1 MPAMRR
7 DSPRKRLTRPERAAR
22 RLLQAHEKRERFV
35 PLPADFAPRSLT
47 EACAIQDAFVALR
60 AQRLGALAG
69 YKIALTSEAMRRFVG
84 VDTPQ
89 AGAMLESTIRRTPA
103 RVRAADYMH
112 LIVEFEIAVEL
123 ADDLPAA
130 DKPFF
135 RDRVA
140 KSVGAVMAALELADD
155 RNADYSRLAAHPLDL
170 IADNCWNEGAV
181 LGQAVR
187 EWRHID
193 LAEVRGVAAIN
204 GKTVGE
210 GRGRDAMGHPF
221 DAVAWLA
228 DHLASIGRGLVRGDV
243 VITGSIVA
251 SKYPNPGDRV
261 EFDLGPLGGVVLQV
275 E

>member
-35 PLPADFAPRSLT
+35 PLAADFAPRSLT

>member
-1 MPAMRR
+1 MRR
-7 DSPRKRLTRPERAAR
+7 GSSRKRLTRPEKAAR
-22 RLLQAHEKRERFV
+22 RLLEAHEKRERFA
-35 PLPADFAPRSLT
+35 PLVADFAPRTLT

-60 AQRLGALAG
+60 AQKLGARVG
-69 YKIALTSEAMRRFVG
+69 YKVALTSEAMRRFVG

-89 AGAMLESTIRRTPA
+89 AGVMLDSTILRTPA
-103 RVRAADYMH
+103 RVRAADYVR
-112 LIVEFEIAVEL
+112 LVVEFEIAVQL
-123 ADDLPAA
+123 ADDLPSA

-140 KSVGAVMAALELADD
+140 KSVGSVMAALELADD
-155 RNADYSRLAAHPLDL
+155 RNADYTQLARYPLDL

-181 LGQAVR
+181 LGRPVQ

-228 DHLASIGRGLVRGDV
+228 DHLASIGRGMVRGDV

-251 SKYPNPGDRV
+251 SKYPNPGDLV
-261 EFDLGPLGGVVLQV
+261 QFDLGPLGGVELRVD
-275 E
+275 

>member
-7 DSPRKRLTRPERAAR
+7 DSPRKKLTRPERAAR
-22 RLLQAHEKRERFV
+22 RLLQAHEQRERFA

-60 AQRLGALAG
+60 AQKLGALAG
-69 YKIALTSEAMRRFVG
+69 YKIALTSEAMRRLVG

-89 AGAMLESTIRRTPA
+89 AGVMLESTILRTPA
-103 RVRAADYMH
+103 RVRAADYMR
-112 LIVEFEIAVEL
+112 LLVEFEIAVEL

-140 KSVGAVMAALELADD
+140 RSVGAVMAALELADD
-155 RNADYSRLAAHPLDL
+155 RNADYSLLAAHPLEL

-181 LGQAVR
+181 LGRAVQD
-187 EWRHID
+187 WRHID

-204 GKTVGE
+204 GKAVGE

-251 SKYPNPGDRV
+251 SKYPSPGDVV
-261 EFDLGPLGGVVLQV
+261 EFDLGPLGGVVLSV

>member
-1 MPAMRR
+1 MR
-7 DSPRKRLTRPERAAR
+7 L
-22 RLLQAHEKRERFV
+22 V
-35 PLPADFAPRSLT
+35 
-47 EACAIQDAFVALR
+47 
-60 AQRLGALAG
+60 
-69 YKIALTSEAMRRFVG
+69 
-84 VDTPQ
+84 
-89 AGAMLESTIRRTPA
+89 
-103 RVRAADYMH
+103 
-112 LIVEFEIAVEL
+112 VEFEIAVQL

-140 KSVGAVMAALELADD
+140 KSVGTVMAALELADD
-155 RNADYSRLAAHPLDL
+155 RNADYGRLAAHPLDL

-181 LGQAVR
+181 LGHAVQD
-187 EWRHID
+187 WRHID

-204 GKTVGE
+204 GSTVGE

-251 SKYPNPGDRV
+251 SKYPGPGDRV